1 MHSLSRGFLDKPL
14 QKTLLK
20 VLYSLVA
27 NLAERYLVISSI
39 KEKVKFILVPIYSNG
54 NKTNHSS

>member
-14 QKTLLK
+14 QKILLCIRYFIH
-20 VLYSLVA
+20 LWQIWL
-27 NLAERYLVISSI
+27 RYLVISSI
-39 KEKVKFILVPIYSNG
+39 KEKVKSSNG